1 MDIMEKTYELIDVL
15 DSSSLIKDL
24 AYYKNKILSN
34 RELCSLIDK
43 GNKEKDEYVL
53 MSIKRVLSLYEVA
66 GRKMHTLFTFR
77 HPNTGGIKDER
88 KRIRCAG
95 GGNEPQIAHGIRLPE
110 GLCHRRADLHIG
122 AIPAEFLRKMAGKG
136 RCRHRRV
143 HNPGLP
149 VRSADGPE
157 HL

>member
-53 MSIKRVLSLYEVA
+53 MSIKRDLYKYLEYREYMRLYNELSFIVMDINSRYKA
-66 GRKMHTLFTFR
+66 LFNDR
-77 HPNTGGIKDER
+77 MCSI
-88 KRIRCAG
+88 
-95 GGNEPQIAHGIRLPE
+95 
-110 GLCHRRADLHIG
+110 
-122 AIPAEFLRKMAGKG
+122 
-136 RCRHRRV
+136 
-143 HNPGLP
+143 
-149 VRSADGPE
+149 
-157 HL
+157 